1 MRYPQCSKF
10 KAVVSPEAHQNRRE
24 GRPSPLERE
33 GAWLQSATTS
43 NDTMQRERRISLT
56 NPTVPMGHAVQ
67 VRSQFRP
74 LNHTGEERP
83 TSSAGGGDRAHTST
97 RLPSATRP
105 IHTVQRDPQNDRTNQ
120 TVHMGQSA
128 EVSKQPVQFTISHK
142 GLKKKHHNHNRAT
155 ALSNS
160 GVQDKAPPVYKPTA
174 QFWLKHRVP
183 SRERYTPERGSV
195 LHTSFL
201 LQTQDMFHVAQ
212 KHLSPIDLQHCL
224 KSIRKEIKKH
234 YDIHN
239 VKRFVYRGNICQI
252 CPNCAKEDCA
262 WNYSCTTCHFPQPIC
277 LLKLKRQ
284 ILTTDSVTP
293 CAGCRKCRILRK
305 QCKHKDDKRRPCGV
319 CQTAPK
325 LPGSIQQ
332 RTHCMSHCHFRFSA
346 WDKQQSSAVSRLR
359 NDYPNKCTLC
369 NQGHNVV
376 VCHHSRVFGLL
387 NKVAKKR
394 REARLAKKR
403 REARLAKA
411 AVNIQP
417 VLKFHSEADTNTLPH
432 FKSGTKKQAWTYHT
446 MH

>member
-1 MRYPQCSKF
+1 M
-10 KAVVSPEAHQNRRE
+10 
-24 GRPSPLERE
+24 ERE
-33 GAWLQSATTS
+33 GEWPQSATTS
-43 NDTMQRERRISLT
+43 NDTMQSNRRVSLT
-56 NPTVPMGHAVQ
+56 NPTVPMGHSVQ
-67 VRSQFRP
+67 VRSQFRH
-74 LNHTGEERP
+74 LNQAGEERP
-83 TSSAGGGDRAHTST
+83 PPSAGGGARAHASA
-97 RLPSATRP
+97 RIQSATRP

-120 TVHMGQSA
+120 TVHMGQSG
-128 EVSKQPVQFTISHK
+128 EVSRKPVKFTIPRK
-142 GLKKKHHNHNRAT
+142 GLKKKQQQHQKHNRAT
-155 ALSNS
+155 AVNNK
-160 GVQDKAPPVYKPTA
+160 GAHNNAPPVHKPTA
-174 QFWLKHRVP
+174 QLWLKHMVP
-183 SRERYTPERGSV
+183 SRERYTPKRGSV

-212 KHLSPIDLQHCL
+212 KHLSAIDLQHCL
-224 KSIRKEIKKH
+224 ASIRKEMKEH

-239 VKRFVYRGNICQI
+239 TKRFVYRGNICQI

-305 QCKHKDDKRRPCGV
+305 QCKHEDDKRRPCGV

-346 WDKQQSSAVSRLR
+346 WDKQESSAVSRLR

-369 NQGHNVV
+369 NQGHNVG
-376 VCHHSRVFGLL
+376 VCHHSRNFSLL
-387 NKVAKKR
+387 NKVAKIQ
-394 REARLAKKR
+394 REARLTKKR
-403 REARLAKA
+403 REARTAQA
-411 AVNIQP
+411 AVNVQP
-417 VLKFHSEADTNTLPH
+417 VLRFHSEADINTLPH